1 MSMIVNTNVSSLS
14 AQRALAESA
23 SMMSKAME
31 RLSSGDRIN
40 SAADDAAGL
49 AIVQR
54 MTAQINGLNMAVKN
68 ANDGIALTKS
78 VEGALVEV
86 VDMLQRLREL
96 AVQSANDTN
105 TDTDR
110 RYIQEEVN
118 LLIAEITRIS
128 TNTRH
133 NGQLVL
139 DGNFTNKYFQ
149 VGTEGGERI
158 QVSVDSVASN
168 KLGSYVLES
177 IADTTTDPTLSTT
190 HDTAIASHVEANTS
204 FAIAGKGSSV
214 TVAVA
219 DDDSVETIAKN
230 INAKT
235 GTHGVTAE
243 AKTYAKLD
251 FAATGTY
258 ILKLN
263 GTSTG
268 SFTATTSNGADA
280 AAKINAISGT
290 TGITAE
296 VNSDNDVIIYNSAGK
311 DIIVI
316 NDSAA
321 AASDVNLTALK
332 FDGSTAK
339 GGTIVLEGTNADVGN
354 TGRVVGSLQLRSP
367 ELFSVVDGST
377 TLFAAAPS
385 ASLSTVSNIALNT
398 QSGANSAIS
407 VIDGA
412 IEKVSSMRANLGA
425 VQNRLE
431 HTVSNLMNVS
441 ENTSD
446 ARSRIQDADF
456 SVESANLAKAQVL
469 QQAGTAMLAQS
480 NARPQLVLQLLQ

>member
-1 MSMIVNTNVSSLS
+1 MSMVVNTNVSSLS
-14 AQRALAESA
+14 AQRALAES
-23 SMMSKAME
+23 STMMTKAME
-31 RLSSGDRIN
+31 RLASGDRIN
-40 SAADDAAGL
+40 SASDDAAGL

-54 MTAQINGLNMAVKN
+54 MTAQIKGLNMAIKN
-68 ANDGIALTKS
+68 ASDSIALTKS

-139 DGNFTNKYFQ
+139 DGNFKNKYFQ

-158 QVSVDSVASN
+158 QLSVDSVASN
-168 KLGSYVLES
+168 KLGSYTLES
-177 IADTTTDPTLSTT
+177 IASTDTDPTISTA
-190 HDTAIASHVEANTS
+190 HDTAIASHVEANAS

-214 TVAVA
+214 TIAVA
-219 DDDSVETIAKN
+219 DNDSVETIASN

-268 SFTATTSNGADA
+268 SFTATTANGADA

-296 VNSDNDVIIYNSAGK
+296 VDSSNDVILYNSAGK

-339 GGTIVLEGTNADVGN
+339 GSTITLEGTDADVGN

-385 ASLSTVSNIALNT
+385 ATLSTVSNIALNT

-446 ARSRIQDADF
+446 SRSRIQDTDF
-456 SVESANLAKAQVL
+456 SVESANLARAQVL
-469 QQAGTAMLAQS
+469 QQAGTAMLAQA